1 MTSSAPPKIAIIG
14 AGVAGLSCAQV
25 LTQHGYRPI
34 VFEKSRG
41 TGGRMATRRISDGL
55 TFDHGAQFVTARTAA
70 FRAVLEKAHA
80 TGTLVP
86 WVPTVL
92 DDRPGVK
99 APPPSAERPW
109 YVGTPGMNALAK
121 ALAGKLAVQFST
133 RVMALERGTNGW
145 RLQTSFDPKGELF
158 DYVVCTVPA
167 PQARAML
174 HRDSQTAQQ
183 LKHVTMAPC
192 WTLML
197 SLASPLTDR
206 FDAWRSEQGEIGWA
220 ACNASKAGRT
230 GDRTSW
236 VIQMDSAWSEAH
248 IELDEDDV
256 SKKILALLADIIG
269 HPIPDIE
276 FATAH
281 RWRYAH
287 TRTPLGKPFAQDTNT
302 SLFLGGDWALGNS
315 VEYAFESGQAMGQ
328 ALVDRLQA

>member
-1 MTSSAPPKIAIIG
+1 
-14 AGVAGLSCAQV
+14 
-25 LTQHGYRPI
+25 
-34 VFEKSRG
+34 
-41 TGGRMATRRISDGL
+41 
-55 TFDHGAQFVTARTAA
+55 
-70 FRAVLEKAHA
+70 
-80 TGTLVP
+80 
-86 WVPTVL
+86 
-92 DDRPGVK
+92 
-99 APPPSAERPW
+99 
-109 YVGTPGMNALAK
+109 
-121 ALAGKLAVQFST
+121 
-133 RVMALERGTNGW
+133 
-145 RLQTSFDPKGELF
+145 
-158 DYVVCTVPA
+158 
-167 PQARAML
+167 
-174 HRDSQTAQQ
+174 
-183 LKHVTMAPC
+183 
-192 WTLML
+192 ML

-315 VEYAFESGQAMGQ
+315 VEYAFESGQAIGQ